1 MEKKLQKPIQSVER
15 AIKIL
20 DCFSLIT
27 PSLSLASISEMTGL
41 NINTARGLVNTL
53 VENQLLLRDA
63 DTGNYKLGFY
73 FVSKA
78 SMIHED
84 INRYI
89 RLFKPLLDEIAT
101 KYHFSTSLQ
110 MVYHNQIFSIYCA
123 YPTKAAY
130 YIVMSEYTD
139 LPLSATSSG
148 KLLLA
153 NQISH
158 GRKNIL
164 DNFDYHAYTINTI
177 KTKDQLLWQLEDIAR
192 KGYATE
198 IEEFVYDVGSL
209 AIPLYDELGRL
220 SFTVSSTFF
229 VKYLLNVKDDLLKDF
244 QRAVEIWNTT
254 LHKEV

>member
-41 NINTARGLVNTL
+41 NINTTRGLVNTL

-110 MVYHNQIFSIYCA
+110 MVYHNQIFSIY
-123 YPTKAAY
+123 
-130 YIVMSEYTD
+130 
-139 LPLSATSSG
+139 LS
-148 KLLLA
+148 L
-153 NQISH
+153 IH
-158 GRKNIL
+158 I
-164 DNFDYHAYTINTI
+164 
-177 KTKDQLLWQLEDIAR
+177 
-192 KGYATE
+192 
-198 IEEFVYDVGSL
+198 
-209 AIPLYDELGRL
+209 
-220 SFTVSSTFF
+220 
-229 VKYLLNVKDDLLKDF
+229 
-244 QRAVEIWNTT
+244 
-254 LHKEV
+254 